1 MLLPVLPQLDTQL
14 HGDAD
19 QARLKA
25 VRLVGKLFSH
35 PRGDLAQQY
44 PELLAGLMLR
54 LKDTQV
60 QPSALHSEK
69 WVGNGL
75 GIQVQTGV
83 SVAVHYQ
90 EYWLG

>member
-1 MLLPVLPQLDTQL
+1 MYIQIQEACPRLLLPVLPQLDTQL
-14 HGDAD
+14 HGDSD

-35 PRGDLAQQY
+35 PRGDLAAQY

-60 QPSALHSEK
+60 CAPSVHVQE
-69 WVGNGL
+69 WVK
-75 GIQVQTGV
+75 
-83 SVAVHYQ
+83 
-90 EYWLG
+90 